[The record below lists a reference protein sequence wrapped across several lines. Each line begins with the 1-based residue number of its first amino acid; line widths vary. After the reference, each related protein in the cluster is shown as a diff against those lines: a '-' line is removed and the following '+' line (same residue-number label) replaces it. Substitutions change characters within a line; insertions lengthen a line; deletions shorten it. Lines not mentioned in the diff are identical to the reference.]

1 MYEHDK
7 RPLIQS
13 PSTGTQVPFCES
25 APIEIG
31 NCDRVVQDKQIKP
44 DVEAAT
50 LPGITVGLK
59 GKCTP
64 LGAETDFGNFTFE
77 TDGYTDARFSARQ
90 VSMKVTGS
98 LTQDFQVGKIRVDGK
113 PRGRR

>member
-1 MYEHDK
+1 MV
-7 RPLIQS
+7 
-13 PSTGTQVPFCES
+13 QV
-25 APIEIG
+25 
-31 NCDRVVQDKQIKP
+31 NQIIP
-44 DVEAAT
+44 DEEAAT
-50 LPGITVGLK
+50 LPGITVGFK
-59 GKCTP
+59 GRFTP
-64 LGAETDFGNFTFE
+64 LGAETDFGNFTFD